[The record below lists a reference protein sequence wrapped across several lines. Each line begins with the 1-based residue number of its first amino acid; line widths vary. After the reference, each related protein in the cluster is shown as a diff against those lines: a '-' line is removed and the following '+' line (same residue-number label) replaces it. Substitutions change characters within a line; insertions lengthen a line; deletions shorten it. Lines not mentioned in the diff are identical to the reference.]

1 MGYGLLYAATTS
13 DTLPARAHTAFSQQ
27 KAFYADKLVVFQ
39 AVNWQYIVGLKVYYA
54 LQQLC
59 TNCTRIP
66 LSKLL

>member
-13 DTLPARAHTAFSQQ
+13 DTLPAHYHGLLQQKKAFS
-27 KAFYADKLVVFQ
+27 ADKLVVFQ

-59 TNCTRIP
+59 TNLYRCP
-66 LSKLL
+66 SYVL